1 MIAQAAGSNLEE
13 ANLACRWRLNR
24 AGIVNVYQYG
34 NEVLH
39 FKGGRLLLRG
49 VNGSGK
55 STALN
60 MLLPFLLT
68 THEGRI
74 DAAGDQSG
82 ILRSWMLSGRDDAQ
96 PVGYLWIEFRRG
108 GEFLVCGCGIK
119 ANRQADSVNTWWFI
133 TTKRPG
139 FDLDLVA
146 GGTALSSE
154 ALRAELDGDEVFG
167 RARRRDYRRALEQR
181 LFGGAPIE
189 QHIRLIN
196 KVRSPRVGDR
206 IDLELRDYLVDA
218 LPQVSEQAL
227 AEAAQP
233 LDDLDEHRRSVAE
246 LARTLDAA
254 RGLLDVYRSYCLSDL
269 RRRVADGRQR
279 LRARRD
285 CARDEQSR
293 KEAAAAAS
301 DELARL
307 DGDIE
312 ALEAEQRRLRREIEA
327 LEKSQ
332 AYERGRQLE
341 GLRELVLD
349 LAKQCE
355 TAAMRVDGAGQR
367 AGEDAREL
375 DRTRRTSLN
384 DRDTLNAELAAAG
397 ELGSRCRL
405 DRRPPGPVT
414 VPESDIADA
423 ATGAAGPTTATAP
436 WLETDEQPNEVPAG
450 PAQTGPGA
458 LRLSEP
464 AALDLSGI
472 DRGLAAAVSAV
483 GRRRSDVEQVQ
494 RALEAERTAAQG
506 LDQAEAAHKQAA
518 GSVEHAAKRLTER
531 TRRLAAARSEWHQ
544 QVRSWAANVV
554 RLLGST
560 GLDAPNAAAQ
570 AEEEPLTAGVAPADP
585 DTLRT
590 RLHAEAEALVDHW
603 RSAVV
608 AVEARLADEQ
618 LAEQEAQSLVDEL
631 ERRVEPEPPRLSWQ
645 RESDWC
651 LADLIDFAPGLQ
663 ESQRAGLEA
672 AMESSGL
679 LSARLADGAFELES
693 GELVAVASQGATSP
707 LSDLLTVTV
716 PQRLAGLVDEGSV
729 QKLLESISCDPA
741 SDAATLATVD
751 GEFRV
756 GSLRGRHHKDQPE
769 HIGAAARRAALEKAR
784 AEARHRLHET
794 SSTVRRSREELER
807 SREAHHEAH
816 LQRDSLPATA
826 AILGAQARVETDAA
840 ALDEAAVRRDEAA
853 RAEAD
858 AERTLSKTSDALH
871 RTATSLTLP
880 RDRPGLDAFARDLAE
895 TDAALQRCRS
905 SVETLSRSVQ
915 SWRRACDRWRTA
927 AETLVKEHAERRRV
941 ESKHADEHASLA
953 TLEDSIGAEYAEVV
967 AARDQCRA
975 DLADLEARAPE
986 KRREQRRA
994 LEHRAEAEAGAKATA
1009 ASAKRAEQ
1017 ACEATRVSLDE
1028 ALATPGY
1035 LDAIRAGS
1043 AHTVGTH
1050 GASGVDNAAA
1060 SGTADT
1066 GRADLTDADTSA
1078 TDSPSPGS
1086 ADVGDGPIVTRAAGS
1101 EGLREMLEALE
1112 RLLAVF
1118 DDHRDSGRRTARAE
1132 MPDVGPDSVRQSLLQ
1147 RRDALG
1153 AGWDAEALQPDPAQP
1168 LFVEVT
1174 GPSGRAT
1181 LAESVLAVAQQHQWV
1196 AGLLNRKQDDA
1207 LRQLLQGMIA
1217 REIAEKIFEAERL
1230 VKHMNLRLGAVAT
1243 AHRVGVRLRWRRS
1256 RELDEATARMVEL
1269 LAKTPDVRTGGE
1281 TGELRRALS
1290 RRLDDARAEQPE
1302 LSYRQLIAETLDY
1315 RQWHDMAV
1323 MVRRGSGESRLS
1335 RSTPLSEGEKKLVSY
1350 LPLFAAVS
1358 ASCDALAERQAAP
1371 GGEQPGIARFV
1382 LLDDA
1387 FAKVSEDNHAALFGL
1402 LVDLDLDFI
1411 ATSERLWGTH
1421 ATVPE
1426 LAVTEVIR
1434 DATLSTIL
1442 LEHYEWD
1449 GTTLSHEGG
1458 T

>member
-1 MIAQAAGSNLEE
+1 MIAQAAGRAPEE
-13 ANLACRWRLNR
+13 ASGECRWRLNR

-34 NEVLH
+34 NDVLR
-39 FKGGRLLLRG
+39 FAGGRLLLRG

-55 STALN
+55 STAMN

-68 THEGRI
+68 TREGRI

-108 GEFLVCGCGIK
+108 SEFLVCGCGIK

-139 FDLDLVA
+139 IDLDLVA
-146 GGTALSSE
+146 GGTALSSD

-167 RARRRDYRRALEQR
+167 RARRRDYRRSLEQR
-181 LFGGAPIE
+181 LFGGASIE

-246 LARTLDAA
+246 LARTLDAT

-293 KEAAAAAS
+293 KEAAASAS

-307 DGDIE
+307 DGEIE

-332 AYERGRQLE
+332 AYRQGQQLE

-349 LAKQCE
+349 LAQQCK
-355 TAAMRVDGAGQR
+355 TAAARVGSAEQR
-367 AGEDAREL
+367 AGEDALQL
-375 DRTRRTSLN
+375 DRARRTSLK
-384 DRDTLNAELAAAG
+384 DQDTLNDELATAG
-397 ELGSRCRL
+397 DLGDRCRL

-414 VPESDIADA
+414 VSESDVAHTP
-423 ATGAAGPTTATAP
+423 TGMASPTTATASRP
-436 WLETDEQPNEVPAG
+436 EGDKSTDQVPAG
-450 PAQTGPGA
+450 PDQTRQRA
-458 LRLSEP
+458 MRLSEP
-464 AALDLSGI
+464 AVLDLSSI
-472 DRGLAAAVSAV
+472 DRELAAAVSAV
-483 GRRRSDVEQVQ
+483 GRRRSDVEQVR
-494 RALEAERTAAQG
+494 RAREAELAAAQG
-506 LDQAEAAHKQAA
+506 LDQAEAAHKNAA
-518 GSVEHAAKRLTER
+518 SAADHAAERLTEN

-560 GLDAPNAAAQ
+560 GLEAPNAAAQ
-570 AEEEPLTAGVAPADP
+570 AEEELLTAGAAPTDP

-608 AVEARLADEQ
+608 AVEARLEREQ
-618 LAEQEAQSLVDEL
+618 RAEQETQSLVDEL
-631 ERRVEPEPPRLSWQ
+631 QRRAEPEPPRLPWQ
-645 RESDWC
+645 REIDWC

-693 GELVAVASQGATSP
+693 GDLVAVASQSAARP
-707 LSDLLTVTV
+707 LSSLLSVTV
-716 PQRLAGLVDEGSV
+716 PQRLAGLVDESSV
-729 QKLLESISCDPA
+729 QKLLESISCDPS
-741 SDAATLATVD
+741 SDEAMLATVD

-769 HIGAAARRAALEKAR
+769 HISATARRAALDKAR
-784 AEARHRLHET
+784 SEARHRLDEV
-794 SSTVRRSREELER
+794 SSTVRRSREELEHCQA
-807 SREAHHEAH
+807 AHYEAH

-826 AILGAQARVETDAA
+826 VIVGAQARVETDAA

-853 RAEAD
+853 KAEAD

-880 RDRPGLDAFARDLAE
+880 SDRPGLDAFERDLAE
-895 TDAALQRCRS
+895 SDAALRRCRS
-905 SVETLSRSVQ
+905 HGETLSRSVQ

-927 AETLVKEHAERRRV
+927 AGALVKEQAERRRV
-941 ESKHADEHASLA
+941 ESKHADERASLA

-967 AARDQCRA
+967 ATRDQCRA
-975 DLADLEARAPE
+975 DLAGLEARAPE
-986 KRREQRRA
+986 LRMEQRRA
-994 LEHRAEAEAGAKATA
+994 LEHRAEAAAAVTA
-1009 ASAKRAEQ
+1009 AAESAKQAEQ
-1017 ACEATRVSLDE
+1017 ACEATRASLDE
-1028 ALATPGY
+1028 TLATPGY
-1035 LDAIRAGS
+1035 LDATRADA
-1043 AHTVGTH
+1043 AHTASTGG
-1050 GASGVDNAAA
+1050 GAGVDDAEA
-1060 SGTADT
+1060 SGTAGTD
-1066 GRADLTDADTSA
+1066 RADLNHGTSA
-1078 TDSPSPGS
+1078 ADSPFSGS
-1086 ADVGDGPIVTRAAGS
+1086 ADIGDGPIIARAAGS
-1101 EGLREMLEALE
+1101 EGLGEMLKALE
-1112 RLLAVF
+1112 RLLSVF
-1118 DDHRDSGRRTARAE
+1118 DGHRDSGRRTAQAE

-1153 AGWDAEALQPDPAQP
+1153 AGWDAEALQPDPTQP

-1181 LAESVLAVAQQHQWV
+1181 LAESALAVAQHHQRV

-1217 REIAEKIFEAERL
+1217 RELAEKIFEAERL
-1230 VKHMNLRLGAVAT
+1230 VEHMNRRLGAVAT

-1256 RELDEATARMVEL
+1256 RELDEVTARMVEL
-1269 LAKTPDVRTGGE
+1269 LAKKPDVRTDGE

-1290 RRLDDARAEQPE
+1290 SRLDDARAEQPE

-1358 ASCDALAERQAAP
+1358 ASCDALAERQATP

>member
-1 MIAQAAGSNLEE
+1 MAQVAGRTPEE
-13 ANLACRWRLNR
+13 ADIACRWRLNR

-55 STALN
+55 STAMN

-68 THEGRI
+68 TREGRI

-82 ILRSWMLSGRDDAQ
+82 ILKSWMLNGRHDAQ
-96 PVGYLWIEFRRG
+96 PVGYLWIEFRRAD
-108 GEFLVCGCGIK
+108 EFLVCGCGIK
-119 ANRQADSVNTWWFI
+119 ANRQADNVNTWWFI

-139 FDLDLVA
+139 IGLDLVA

-181 LFGGAPIE
+181 LFGGASID

-206 IDLELRDYLVDA
+206 VDLELRDYLVDA

-269 RRRVADGRQR
+269 RRRVADGQQR

-285 CARDEQSR
+285 CARAEQSR
-293 KEAAAAAS
+293 KQAAAAAS

-307 DGDIE
+307 DREIE

-332 AYERGRQLE
+332 AYQRGQQLE

-355 TAAMRVDGAGQR
+355 TAATRVADAGQR

-414 VPESDIADA
+414 VPESDIAGA
-423 ATGAAGPTTATAP
+423 ETGAAGPTTATAP
-436 WLETDEQPNEVPAG
+436 WPETDEHPNEVPAG

-458 LRLSEP
+458 LKPSEP

-494 RALEAERTAAQG
+494 MALEAERAATQG
-506 LDQAEAAHKQAA
+506 LDHAAAAHKQAA
-518 GSVEHAAKRLTER
+518 GSAEHAAKRLTER

-544 QVRSWAANVV
+544 QVQSWAA
-554 RLLGST
+554 RTAQLLTSA
-560 GLDAPNAAAQ
+560 GLDAPGAAAQ
-570 AEEEPLTAGVAPADP
+570 VTYRPLAEGAAPADP

-590 RLHAEAEALVDHW
+590 RLHAEAEVLVDHW

-608 AVEARLADEQ
+608 AVEARLTDEQ
-618 LAEQEAQSLVDEL
+618 QAEQEAQSLVDEL
-631 ERRVEPEPPRLSWQ
+631 ERRAEPEPPRLSWQ

-693 GELVAVASQGATSP
+693 GELVAIASQGAANP
-707 LSDLLTVTV
+707 LSDLVTVTV
-716 PQRLAGLVDEGSV
+716 PQRHAGLVDEGSV

-741 SDAATLATVD
+741 SASATLATVD

-769 HIGAAARRAALEKAR
+769 HIGAAARRAALDKAQ

-794 SSTVRRSREELER
+794 SSAVRRSREELER
-807 SREAHHEAH
+807 SREAHNEAH

-840 ALDEAAVRRDEAA
+840 ALDEATVRRDEAA

-858 AERTLSKTSDALH
+858 AERILSKMSDALH

-880 RDRPGLDAFARDLAE
+880 RDRPGLGVFARDLAE
-895 TDAALQRCRS
+895 ADAALQRCRS
-905 SVETLSRSVQ
+905 RVETLSRSVQ
-915 SWRRACDRWRTA
+915 AWRRACDRWRTA
-927 AETLVKEHAERRRV
+927 AGTLVKEQAERRRV
-941 ESKHADEHASLA
+941 ESKHADELASLA
-953 TLEDSIGAEYAEVV
+953 TLEDSIGAEYADVI
-967 AARDQCRA
+967 AARDRCRA
-975 DLADLEARAPE
+975 DLAGLEARAPE
-986 KRREQRRA
+986 TRKELRRA
-994 LEHRAEAEAGAKATA
+994 LEHKAEAEAAAKAA
-1009 ASAKRAEQ
+1009 AENARRAEQ
-1017 ACEATRVSLDE
+1017 ACEATRVALDE

-1043 AHTVGTH
+1043 AHVG
-1050 GASGVDNAAA
+1050 GASGGDNAAA
-1060 SGTADT
+1060 SGTTDT

-1078 TDSPSPGS
+1078 TDPPSPGS
-1086 ADVGDGPIVTRAAGS
+1086 ADVGDGPIVARAAGS
-1101 EGLREMLEALE
+1101 EGLREMFEALE
-1112 RLLAVF
+1112 QLLAVF
-1118 DDHRDSGRRTARAE
+1118 DDHRDSGRRAARAE
-1132 MPDVGPDSVRQSLLQ
+1132 TPDVGPDSVRQSLLQ

-1217 REIAEKIFEAERL
+1217 KEIAEKIFEAERL
-1230 VKHMNLRLGAVAT
+1230 VKHMNGRLGAVAT

-1256 RELDEATARMVEL
+1256 RELDEATERMVEL
-1269 LAKTPDVRTGGE
+1269 LAKKPDVRSGDE

-1290 RRLDDARAEQPE
+1290 SRLDDARAEQPE

-1315 RQWHDMAV
+1315 RQWHEMAV
-1323 MVRRGSGESRLS
+1323 MVRRGSDESRLS

-1350 LPLFAAVS
+1350 LPLFAAVA
-1358 ASCDALAERQAAP
+1358 ASYDALAERQAAP
-1371 GGEQPGIARFV
+1371 GDEQPGIARFV